1 MGGAVG
7 QRGAVFGPGST
18 TAIGSLPHRDAIAA
32 AVCALESTTI
42 PCIPSLPR
50 RSPAE
55 SMVAQALSGLPG
67 VTPGQYGSV
76 AIDVRRFD
84 VDDAAAHVDLGT
96 EAFGGLRA
104 FLDVANAR
112 HYKGPVKW
120 QFVGPVTLGVSLIR
134 AGAPKQLA
142 FRLAVKAVRAHLVAI
157 AVEVARRLPDSAQVV
172 LLDEPCFGSLM
183 SPEFPIPPDTAV
195 DAMSEAMAVVEPLA
209 TVGLHCCDMADVPSM
224 LASGPRVLSI
234 PLFATLPDAAGY
246 LHDFLVRGGVVA
258 WGAVATGGPI
268 LPSADR
274 YWRSLVDMWRA
285 LGDRGC
291 DPDLLRRR
299 AIITPQC
306 GLGLHSMAVAQR
318 VLELTATLGER
329 VLDEVRAVP
338 FPP

>member
-1 MGGAVG
+1 VSAAPDD
-7 QRGAVFGPGST
+7 AVFAPGST

-55 SMVAQALSGLPG
+55 SMVAQAVSGLPG
-67 VTPGQYGSV
+67 VTPGQYGSL

-84 VDDAAAHVDLGT
+84 VDAAAHVDLGT

-112 HYKGPVKW
+112 NYRGPVKW

-134 AGAPKQLA
+134 AGAPKDVA
-142 FRLAVKAVRAHLVAI
+142 FPLAVKAVRSHLAAI
-157 AVEVARRLPDSAQVV
+157 AAEVGRRLPGSAQVV
-172 LLDEPCFGSLM
+172 LLDEPWFGSLM
-183 SPEFPIPPDTAV
+183 SPEFPIPPEPAV

-209 TVGLHCCDMADVPSM
+209 TVGLHCCDVADVPSM

-234 PLFATLPDAAGY
+234 PLFATLPDSAGY
-246 LHDFLVRGGVVA
+246 LHDFLSRGGTVA

-268 LPSADR
+268 LSSADR
-274 YWRSLVDMWRA
+274 YWRLLVDMWRDLA
-285 LGDRGC
+285 DRGC
-291 DPDLLRRR
+291 DPDLLRQRS
-299 AIITPQC
+299 IITPQC

-329 VLDEVRAVP
+329 VLDEVQAVP
-338 FPP
+338 FPR